1 MTVEE
6 ARAGVGRRV
15 IYQPPGRGVEPQETG
30 TITEVRAVWREGY
43 PSEEQGYVMVRYT
56 GDTLSKATAPELL
69 TFVEEAR

>member
-15 IYQPPGRGVEPQETG
+15 IYQPPGQGVEARETG
-30 TITEVRAVWREGY
+30 TISEVRAVWREGY
-43 PSEEQGYVMVRYT
+43 PPEEQGYVMVRYA

-69 TFVEEAR
+69 TFAEEAR